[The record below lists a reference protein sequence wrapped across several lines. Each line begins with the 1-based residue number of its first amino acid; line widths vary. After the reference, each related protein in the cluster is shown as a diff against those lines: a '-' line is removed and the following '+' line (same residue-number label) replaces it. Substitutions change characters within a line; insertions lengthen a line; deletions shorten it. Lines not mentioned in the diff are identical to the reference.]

1 MTFRGSVGWVRTDIP
16 TEGLNANSGG
26 GSVSSSD
33 VLLGTQIN
41 F

>member
-1 MTFRGSVGWVRTDIP
+1 VGWVRTDIP
-16 TEGLNANSGG
+16 TDGGNAASGG
-26 GSVSSSD
+26 GHLNSTD

>member
-1 MTFRGSVGWVRTDIP
+1 MTFRGSVGWVRSNIP
-16 TEGLNANSGG
+16 TTGGNAASGG
-26 GSVSSSD
+26 GSEHATD